1 MEGERGRSG
10 ALGGVDSRV
19 DKESH
24 LAIFLVRICWNMR
37 LASRKNI
44 SASLASLTSLARR
57 EKYSRDLQ

>member
-19 DKESH
+19 DRESH
-24 LAIFLVRICWNMR
+24 FAIFLVIIFWKMR

-44 SASLASLTSLARR
+44 SASLASLMSLVRR
-57 EKYSRDLQ
+57 EKYDIL